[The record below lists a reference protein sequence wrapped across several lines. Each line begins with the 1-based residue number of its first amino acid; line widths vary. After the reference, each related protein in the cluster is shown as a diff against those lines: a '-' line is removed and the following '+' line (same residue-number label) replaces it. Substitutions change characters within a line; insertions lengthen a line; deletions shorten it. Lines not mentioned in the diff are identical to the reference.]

1 VLHSDLPHKNA
12 GLTEADL
19 HMWTGIAVV
28 ASSLVA
34 GFWGAGAWVLRRPAV
49 GFWYAIRAMQALILV
64 QILLGTVLLL
74 AGREPPDGLHYVYG
88 LLPLLVSFLGEGA
101 RAGVADRELQG
112 LDFDALPDDRRRGI
126 ALAITRDE
134 TGIMTLSALVIFGL
148 ALRAAT
154 VGGG

>member
-1 VLHSDLPHKNA
+1 M
-12 GLTEADL
+12 TEVDL

-34 GFWGAGAWVLRRPAV
+34 GVWGAVAWLRRSPSV
-49 GFWYAIRAMQALILV
+49 VFWYLMRSAQALVLV

-74 AGREPPDGLHYVYG
+74 SGREPPDGLHYVYG

-101 RAGVADRELQG
+101 RSGVADRELEG
-112 LDFDALPDDRRRGI
+112 LDFEALPEARQRDI

-134 TGIMTLSALVIFGL
+134 TGIMALSALVIFGL
-148 ALRAAT
+148 AIRAAA
-154 VGGG
+154 V